1 MPIQH
6 RNKVDQ
12 ICHVKIEPLTINNDA
27 LRSCAM
33 YALPIQKT
41 EIKTESKASNR
52 QHEMWKNTFDMSI
65 RIIFTYYKN
74 DADEVI
80 EIRLSQKIFYT
91 LRCIL

>member
-52 QHEMWKNTFDMSI
+52 
-65 RIIFTYYKN
+65 
-74 DADEVI
+74 
-80 EIRLSQKIFYT
+80 
-91 LRCIL
+91 